1 MEQHRLVIWS
11 FIRGDTNNLH
21 ELWTLNGCYA
31 YASHHPQLKR
41 NWQNSP
47 WPIISYKNL
56 STLPFL
62 TYFEVLRLETSW
74 AWSGRREPT
83 IDGTVRLKVCLS
95 GDVRIARKVQPHS
108 NLIRFQFRLNWNLKP
123 PMIFITYLSS
133 SCRSRKFLLEY
144 FVSMF
149 IFLTCSIFTV

>member
-31 YASHHPQLKR
+31 YASHHPQLNAIDKTVHGR
-41 NWQNSP
+41 
-47 WPIISYKNL
+47 SYKNL

-62 TYFEVLRLETSW
+62 TYSEVLTLETSW